1 MVTDNTDLDNMDLDN
16 MDLDIDGIAGDGER
30 AIAGASST
38 EGLSQVETEFLGK
51 RSALTRAHRTL
62 GTLGPEA
69 RKEAGGRLNE
79 VRARLNEQLAARR
92 AELAESERTAALRA
106 DRLDL
111 TEVIPGQVLWPP
123 ARGHLHLV
131 TQARAELEDVF
142 VGMGFTVAEGP
153 EAESDWYNF
162 EALNM
167 PPAHPARDMYDTIY
181 LDLGEPETVLLR
193 THTSPVQIH
202 LMEAA
207 VRDDSLPIHA
217 VMPGKCFRL
226 DTPDARHLPVF
237 NQIEGLVV
245 DRGITFGDLAGTIQ
259 SFTEAYFG
267 LGMESRL
274 RPAYFPFTEPS
285 AELEITCT
293 VCLGEGCRTC
303 SQTGWIELGG
313 CGMVDPAVFAAV
325 GIDADAWS
333 GFAFGFGIDRLA
345 QMRHAIPDMRSF
357 LENDI
362 RFLSQF

>member
-1 MVTDNTDLDNMDLDN
+1 MVTDNVE
-16 MDLDIDGIAGDGER
+16 LDIEAIAGDGER
-30 AIAGASST
+30 AIAAAAST
-38 EGLSQVETEFLGK
+38 DELALVETEYLGK
-51 RSALTRAHRTL
+51 KSSLTRAHRTL
-62 GTLGPEA
+62 GGLDPEA
-69 RKEAGGRLNE
+69 RKEAGRRLNE
-79 VRARLNEQLAARR
+79 VRVRLEAQLAARR
-92 AELAESERTAALRA
+92 AELAESERAAALRA

-111 TEVIPGQVLWPP
+111 TEVIPAQVPSAP

-167 PPAHPARDMYDTIY
+167 PPAHPARGMYDTIY
-181 LDLGEPETVLLR
+181 LDLGEPETALLR
-193 THTSPVQIH
+193 THTSPVQVH
-202 LMEAA
+202 LMEDA
-207 VRDDSLPIHA
+207 VREGTLPIHA

-259 SFTEAYFG
+259 VFTEAYFG
-267 LGMESRL
+267 TGMQSRL

-293 VCLGEGCRTC
+293 LCLGEGCRTC
-303 SQTGWIELGG
+303 SHTGWIELGG

-325 GIDADAWS
+325 GIDADVWS
-333 GFAFGFGIDRLA
+333 GYAFGFGIDRLA
-345 QMRHAIPDMRSF
+345 QMRHEIPDMRSF

-362 RFLSQF
+362 RFLTQF